1 MQKHKIQDSDNKK
14 KAKICFLQHGLSK
27 VRFLKQHRFYEKYQK
42 TIFSLMHSSKFLR
55 TITLSIFLS
64 IFYLYS
70 YVIYS
75 GFWMVAV

>member
-1 MQKHKIQDSDNKK
+1 MQKCKIQDSDNKN

-55 TITLSIFLS
+55 TTTLSI
-64 IFYLYS
+64 
-70 YVIYS
+70 
-75 GFWMVAV
+75 AVSEW